1 MIRFIDL
8 FAGLSGI
15 RIGFENAANALGENT
30 ECKLT
35 SEIKPAAIEALQHRY
50 PQEGPCYN
58 IYDVKAEMIPDGID
72 VLLGGF
78 PCQAFSSAGKGLGFM
93 DTRGTLFFEIER
105 LIGEFTEQGHK
116 PKGFLLEN
124 VEGLMRHG
132 GIEPGEKYGRTL
144 STIVRKLE
152 LAGYNVQVLLLDSS
166 DYGVPQAR
174 KRVYIIGVDNNIG
187 QVDLHNLPKKR
198 TTFAQIREYGLPV
211 DKTPFTEALVKA
223 CPIKLLPGKCL
234 KDKRGGARNIHS
246 WDVAT
251 KGDVSATEKAFLNQL
266 LKERRKKKWAPIIGI
281 DWMDGMPL
289 TYDQITTFYNRPGL
303 QKMLDE
309 LVEKGYLV
317 YEHPKKK
324 IIMRSGNNVSSRRE
338 YDTTLPKGYNIVTGK
353 LSFPY
358 TQFLDDNSIA
368 PTMVAMD
375 MDRVG
380 VVEKKGVRHL
390 SISEGLRLFGYDNYD
405 LSYLDKKKNG
415 RRIAFDLLGNS
426 VCVPVIEILSH
437 RLIQAIQHHD

>member
-15 RIGFENAANALGENT
+15 RIGFERAASTLGKNT
-30 ECKLT
+30 KCLLT

-50 PQEGPCYN
+50 PDEGPCYN

-105 LIGEFTEQGHK
+105 LIKEFTEQGHK

-132 GIEPGEKYGRTL
+132 GIEPGERYGRTL
-144 STIVRKLE
+144 STIIRKLE
-152 LAGYNVQVLLLDSS
+152 LAGYNVQVLLLDAS

-174 KRVYIIGVDNNIG
+174 KRVYIVGIDTNIG
-187 QVDLHNLPKKR
+187 QVDLNNLPQKR
-198 TTFAQIREYGLPV
+198 VTFAQIREYDLPI
-211 DKTPFTEALVKA
+211 DKTPFTAALVKA
-223 CPIKLLPGKCL
+223 CPLKSLPGKCL
-234 KDKRGGARNIHS
+234 KDKRGGSRNIHS
-246 WDVAT
+246 WDIAT
-251 KGDVSATEKAFLNQL
+251 KGDVSATEKAFLNLL
-266 LKERRKKKWAPIIGI
+266 LKERRKKKWASIIGI

-289 TYDQITTFYNRPGL
+289 TYDQITTFYNKPGL

-324 IIMRSGNNVSSRRE
+324 IIMRSGDNVSSRRE

-358 TQFLDDNSIA
+358 SQFLDDNSIA

-405 LSYLDKKKNG
+405 LSYLETKKNG

-426 VCVPVIEILSH
+426 VCVPVIEILSN
-437 RLIQAIQHHD
+437 RLIKAIQYHD